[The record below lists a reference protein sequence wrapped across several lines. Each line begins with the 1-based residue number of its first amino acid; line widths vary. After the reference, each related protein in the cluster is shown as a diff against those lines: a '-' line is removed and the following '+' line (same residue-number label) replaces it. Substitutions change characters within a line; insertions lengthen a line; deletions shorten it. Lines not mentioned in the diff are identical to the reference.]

1 MKKYT
6 TQLIIAGVVLVLIIL
21 VLISTVL
28 SKKAPVTVTS
38 KSFKTIETVPT
49 LPPAKGE
56 GVDVQSAPVQNSKVE
71 IEKLQKALPFIKTI
85 TVNGEEVTIRIPE
98 ATLQDYTWSLVVY
111 MPEIDF
117 QVPPTAPHYAST
129 KETFKKAAA
138 EVYTWI
144 RDHGVDPEKI
154 IIIWG
159 DDEFSQKRA
168 KEWLQ

>member
-21 VLISTVL
+21 ILVSAAL
-28 SKKAPVTVTS
+28 SRKAPVTVTS
-38 KSFKTIETVPT
+38 ESFKTIETVPT
-49 LPPAKGE
+49 LPPAKGA

-71 IEKLQKALPFIKTI
+71 IEKLQKALPFIKKI
-85 TVNGEEVTIRIPE
+85 NVNGEELTIRIPE
-98 ATLQDYTWSLVVY
+98 ASLQDYTWSLIVY
-111 MPEIDF
+111 IPELDF
-117 QVPPTAPHYAST
+117 QVPTTAPHYAST
-129 KETFKKAAA
+129 KESFKAAAA